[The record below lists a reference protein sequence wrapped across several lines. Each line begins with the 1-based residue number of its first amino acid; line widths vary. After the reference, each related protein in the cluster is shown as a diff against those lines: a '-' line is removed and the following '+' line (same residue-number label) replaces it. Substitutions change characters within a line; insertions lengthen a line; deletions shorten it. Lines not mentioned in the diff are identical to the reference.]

1 MSLNVFSNNE
11 ETAEQWAIDD
21 PTPHKKKGSIRGLNY
36 YLEEIIVYNLIYYI
50 EYKI

>member
-1 MSLNVFSNNE
+1 MFLVIMKKPLSS
-11 ETAEQWAIDD
+11 EQLMTQHHI
-21 PTPHKKKGSIRGLNY
+21 KKGSIRGLNY